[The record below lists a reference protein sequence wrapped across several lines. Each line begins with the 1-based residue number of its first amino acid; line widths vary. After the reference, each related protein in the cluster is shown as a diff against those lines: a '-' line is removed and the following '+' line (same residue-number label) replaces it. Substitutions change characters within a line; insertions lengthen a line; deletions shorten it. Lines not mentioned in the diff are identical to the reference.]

1 MDDNN
6 QQEVVDGEVVEEA
19 SSKSAPPADGQAQVL
34 LSLEELI
41 KNYID
46 SIESLTDALKTHR
59 QMFADGF
66 DNNPIYREL
75 EEKVKKEN
83 KARLELRQQI
93 LGQQSMRELA
103 QKIKDMATELR
114 EKKNSLSDYLL
125 EYQRLANTNIIQG
138 NDGQE
143 REIIN
148 SAKAVKRSS
157 SKE

>member
-1 MDDNN
+1 MDDNQAN
-6 QQEVVDGEVVEEA
+6 EEVVDGEIVEA
-19 SSKSAPPADGQAQVL
+19 STSATEPKDGGATVL
-34 LSLEELI
+34 LNLEELI

-46 SIESLTDALKTHR
+46 SIEKITDALKQHR

-66 DNNPIYREL
+66 ENNPTYREL
-75 EEKVKKEN
+75 EDKVKKEN
-83 KARLELRQQI
+83 RARLELRQQI

-103 QKIKDMATELR
+103 QKIKDMGTELR
-114 EKKNSLSDYLL
+114 EKKTSLSDYLL

-157 SKE
+157 RD

>member
-1 MDDNN
+1 MDDNQAN
-6 QQEVVDGEVVEEA
+6 EEVVDGEIVEA
-19 SSKSAPPADGQAQVL
+19 STSTTEPKDGGATVL
-34 LSLEELI
+34 LNLEELI

-46 SIESLTDALKTHR
+46 SIEKITDALKQHR

-66 DNNPIYREL
+66 ENNPTYREL
-75 EEKVKKEN
+75 EDKVKKEN
-83 KARLELRQQI
+83 RARLELRQQI

-103 QKIKDMATELR
+103 QKIKDMGTELR
-114 EKKNSLSDYLL
+114 EKKTSLSDYLL

-157 SKE
+157 RD

>member
-1 MDDNN
+1 MDDNQAN
-6 QQEVVDGEVVEEA
+6 EEVVDGEIVEA
-19 SSKSAPPADGQAQVL
+19 STSTTEPKDGGATVL
-34 LSLEELI
+34 LNLEELI

-46 SIESLTDALKTHR
+46 SIEKITDALKQHR

-66 DNNPIYREL
+66 ENNPTYREL
-75 EEKVKKEN
+75 EDKVKKEN
-83 KARLELRQQI
+83 RARLELRQQI

-103 QKIKDMATELR
+103 QKIKDMGTELR
-114 EKKNSLSDYLL
+114 EKKTSLSDYLL

-148 SAKAVKRSS
+148 SAKAVKRS
-157 SKE
+157 